1 MFFSLGC
8 SFVSLGNSHSLL
20 LLYLLLLSGKKQN
33 RFLIVV
39 VIVVTILV
47 AIANL
52 YVLINFQHP
61 EDRNQAWFP
70 KIIVISGLTIAS
82 GAILL
87 LPLDVANRASCDASV
102 SLSACETTLPMDEIW
117 YSIYII
123 TLVYV
128 AILIPFTTFWYE
140 SDFDA
145 TLSQKLYNS
154 LFWVVMSAI
163 FVSLVLFLCW
173 YYTGYA
179 DFSITSVKS
188 GMMLLSQFDTLQ
200 GVHSCIR
207 ANPYPDGSNTYSPTD
222 FSGGTSSPYL
232 SGDACDSG
240 SSEAI
245 TKSWTLDVS
254 FPAYVA
260 ALTSFVGWFLFAPY
274 AGIGMAANPIDAVTR
289 FIQRPRKTIGKSEYD
304 RSAQQIAIKTLEIHE
319 KVKAVRN
326 EERSNGR
333 SRKIR
338 SELKNLSM
346 ELEDIEDE
354 ERELQKLYPRGE
366 NRATS
371 WTFTVWG
378 YWWSLFYGI
387 LAFILSITWILH
399 VGLYILAKN
408 PVHPFL
414 NSMFEALDSVFNLFG
429 TAMFAIYCF
438 YLISCVVKG
447 NEKLGLKFL
456 FVFNAYRMKLGATT
470 MTGLLFNTGLIM
482 LCSMAV
488 AQFCSRAFAS
498 YAKDTSA
505 IKMLSVNA
513 DHLQNI
519 GVMFRKDVFP
529 AIFVAFSC
537 ASMVFYFVLKGYFG
551 WFTKQTKGRL
561 NKAELKRRGQRIQA
575 AMGRLK
581 IRRKDGERSI
591 PGTSGSA

>member
-1 MFFSLGC
+1 
-8 SFVSLGNSHSLL
+8 
-20 LLYLLLLSGKKQN
+20 
-33 RFLIVV
+33 
-39 VIVVTILV
+39 
-47 AIANL
+47 
-52 YVLINFQHP
+52 
-61 EDRNQAWFP
+61 
-70 KIIVISGLTIAS
+70 
-82 GAILL
+82 
-87 LPLDVANRASCDASV
+87 
-102 SLSACETTLPMDEIW
+102 MDEIW

-145 TLSQKLYNS
+145 TISQKLYNS
-154 LFWVVMSAI
+154 SFWVVMSAI
-163 FVSLVLFLCW
+163 FVSLVLYLCW

-179 DFSITSVKS
+179 DFSITSVTS
-188 GMMLLSQFDTLQ
+188 GMMLLTNLEE
-200 GVHSCIR
+200 GMGMNKCIR
-207 ANPYPDGSNTYSPTD
+207 ANPDTMSFTNFSNPTASA
-222 FSGGTSSPYL
+222 FIGE
-232 SGDACDSG
+232 ACNAG

-274 AGIGMAANPIDAVTR
+274 AGIGMAANPIDSVTR
-289 FIQRPRKTIGKSEYD
+289 FIQRPKKTIGKSEYD

-319 KVKAVRN
+319 KIKAVRN
-326 EERSNGR
+326 EERSSGR

-338 SELKNLSM
+338 NELKNLSM

-366 NRATS
+366 NRATL
-371 WTFTVWG
+371 WTFTIWG

-387 LAFILSITWILH
+387 LAFILSVTWILH
-399 VGLYILAKN
+399 VGLYILAKD

-429 TAMFAIYCF
+429 TATFAIYCF

-498 YAKDTSA
+498 YAQDTSA

-519 GVMFRKDVFP
+519 GVMFRNDVFP

-537 ASMVFYFVLKGYFG
+537 SSMVFYFVLRGYFG
-551 WFTKQTKGRL
+551 WFSKQTKGRL
-561 NKAELKRRGQRIQA
+561 NKAEMKRRGQRIQA
-575 AMGRLK
+575 AVARLK
-581 IRRKDGERSI
+581 IRRKEGERSVT
-591 PGTSGSA
+591 GGSTTHTTTNA

>member
-1 MFFSLGC
+1 M
-8 SFVSLGNSHSLL
+8 
-20 LLYLLLLSGKKQN
+20 
-33 RFLIVV
+33 V

-222 FSGGTSSPYL
+222 FS
-232 SGDACDSG
+232 
-240 SSEAI
+240 
-245 TKSWTLDVS
+245 
-254 FPAYVA
+254 
-260 ALTSFVGWFLFAPY
+260 
-274 AGIGMAANPIDAVTR
+274 AGRVPPI
-289 FIQRPRKTIGKSEYD
+289 
-304 RSAQQIAIKTLEIHE
+304 
-319 KVKAVRN
+319 
-326 EERSNGR
+326 
-333 SRKIR
+333 
-338 SELKNLSM
+338 
-346 ELEDIEDE
+346 
-354 ERELQKLYPRGE
+354 
-366 NRATS
+366 
-371 WTFTVWG
+371 
-378 YWWSLFYGI
+378 
-387 LAFILSITWILH
+387 
-399 VGLYILAKN
+399 
-408 PVHPFL
+408 
-414 NSMFEALDSVFNLFG
+414 
-429 TAMFAIYCF
+429 
-438 YLISCVVKG
+438 
-447 NEKLGLKFL
+447 
-456 FVFNAYRMKLGATT
+456 
-470 MTGLLFNTGLIM
+470 
-482 LCSMAV
+482 
-488 AQFCSRAFAS
+488 
-498 YAKDTSA
+498 
-505 IKMLSVNA
+505 
-513 DHLQNI
+513 
-519 GVMFRKDVFP
+519 
-529 AIFVAFSC
+529 
-537 ASMVFYFVLKGYFG
+537 
-551 WFTKQTKGRL
+551 
-561 NKAELKRRGQRIQA
+561 
-575 AMGRLK
+575 
-581 IRRKDGERSI
+581 
-591 PGTSGSA
+591 

>member
-1 MFFSLGC
+1 MA
-8 SFVSLGNSHSLL
+8 
-20 LLYLLLLSGKKQN
+20 
-33 RFLIVV
+33 
-39 VIVVTILV
+39 ILV

-70 KIIVISGLTIAS
+70 KIIVVSGLTIAS

-87 LPLDVANRASCDASV
+87 LPLDVANRAACDASV
-102 SLSACETTLPMDEIW
+102 SLSACKTTLPMDEIW

-145 TLSQKLYNS
+145 TISQKLYNS
-154 LFWVVMSAI
+154 SFWVVMSAI

-179 DFSITSVKS
+179 DFSITSVTS
-188 GMMLLSQFDTLQ
+188 GMMLLKYLEDDM
-200 GVHSCIR
+200 GMNKCIR
-207 ANPYPDGSNTYSPTD
+207 ANPDTKSFTNFSNPTA
-222 FSGGTSSPYL
+222 FGGE
-232 SGDACDSG
+232 ACNAG

-274 AGIGMAANPIDAVTR
+274 AGIGMAANPIDSLTR
-289 FIQRPRKTIGKSEYD
+289 FIQRPKKTIGKSEYD

-319 KVKAVRN
+319 KIKAVRN
-326 EERSNGR
+326 EERSSGR

-338 SELKNLSM
+338 NELKNLSM
-346 ELEDIEDE
+346 ELEDIEE
-354 ERELQKLYPRGE
+354 EEKELQKLYPRGE
-366 NRATS
+366 NRATL
-371 WTFTVWG
+371 WTFTIWG

-399 VGLYILAKN
+399 VGLYILAKD

-429 TAMFAIYCF
+429 TATFAIYCF

-498 YAKDTSA
+498 YAQDTSA

-519 GVMFRKDVFP
+519 GVMFRNDVFP

-537 ASMVFYFVLKGYFG
+537 SSMVFYFVLRGYFG
-551 WFTKQTKGRL
+551 WFSKQAKGRL
-561 NKAELKRRGQRIQA
+561 NKAEMKRRGQRIQA
-575 AMGRLK
+575 AVARLK
-581 IRRKDGERSI
+581 IRRKEGERSVT
-591 PGTSGSA
+591 GGSATHTTTNAAAR